1 MCVCGDTLSVE
12 LVYQPLNHQAQGHEI
27 DPARPA
33 AVAALWTVCVR
44 PRSVLA
50 RSARAIAHTVAEYTN
65 PQDTF
70 YEYT

>member
-50 RSARAIAHTVAEYTN
+50 RSARAI
-65 PQDTF
+65 P
-70 YEYT
+70 